1 MKKESG
7 ISMPEKDYER
17 DSKIFKAFCDPN
29 RLKILDILK
38 SGEHCACKLLEIL
51 DVSQSTLSHHM
62 KILTDS
68 KIVNVRKDG
77 KWSHYSLSR
86 EGIQF
91 AIDYLDQMK

>member
-1 MKKESG
+1 M
-7 ISMPEKDYER
+7 EKDYER

-86 EGIQF
+86 EGIQV